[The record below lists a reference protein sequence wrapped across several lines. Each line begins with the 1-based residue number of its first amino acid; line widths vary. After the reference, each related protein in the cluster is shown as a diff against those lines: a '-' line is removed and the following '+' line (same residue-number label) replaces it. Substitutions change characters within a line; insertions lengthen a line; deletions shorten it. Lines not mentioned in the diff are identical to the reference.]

1 MLSEADVRQYHHDGL
16 LIPRYR
22 LSEDRLGEIRE
33 AYAKFVADNPQVH
46 RDQVVNPHLRYS
58 AAQGTHG
65 DSRWL
70 EVANH
75 PPILDMVEQLIGPDF
90 LLWGM
95 TFFGKPAGTGKTIPW
110 HQDGDYWPIRP
121 LANIS
126 VWIALDECTAE
137 NGCLRYIPGSH
148 KMNRVG
154 RHIDTNHNEM
164 LLEKALHPSEF
175 EESRARDLL
184 LQAGQMAMFDV
195 FLVHGS
201 NANRSPQRRAA
212 LVLRIMP
219 TTSHFDR
226 ELGIE
231 IGKTV
236 RPPDMGTRPLFLL
249 RGIDRCGLND
259 LRVGHEVAG

>member
-16 LIPRYR
+16 LIPQYR
-22 LSEDRLGEIRE
+22 LSKDRLGEIRE

-58 AAQGTHG
+58 AAQGTYG
-65 DSRWL
+65 DHRWL

-75 PPILDMVEQLIGPDF
+75 PPLLDMVEQLIGPDF

-95 TFFGKPAGTGKTIPW
+95 TFFGKPASTGKPIPW

-126 VWIALDECTAE
+126 VWIAMDECTVE

-148 KMNRVG
+148 KMKRVG
-154 RHIDTNHNEM
+154 RHVDTNQNEM

-175 EESRARDLL
+175 QESRSRDLL
-184 LQAGQMAMFDV
+184 LQAGQMALFDV

-212 LVLRIMP
+212 LVLPVSYTHLTLP
-219 TTSHFDR
+219 T
-226 ELGIE
+226 I
-231 IGKTV
+231 
-236 RPPDMGTRPLFLL
+236 
-249 RGIDRCGLND
+249 
-259 LRVGHEVAG
+259 LRV

>member
-1 MLSEADVRQYHHDGL
+1 ML
-16 LIPRYR
+16 P
-22 LSEDRLGEIRE
+22 
-33 AYAKFVADNPQVH
+33 
-46 RDQVVNPHLRYS
+46 
-58 AAQGTHG
+58 
-65 DSRWL
+65 
-70 EVANH
+70 
-75 PPILDMVEQLIGPDF
+75 
-90 LLWGM
+90 
-95 TFFGKPAGTGKTIPW
+95 
-110 HQDGDYWPIRP
+110 
-121 LANIS
+121 
-126 VWIALDECTAE
+126 
-137 NGCLRYIPGSH
+137 
-148 KMNRVG
+148 
-154 RHIDTNHNEM
+154 
-164 LLEKALHPSEF
+164 EKALRPSKF
-175 EESRARDLL
+175 EESRAQDLL
-184 LQAGQMAMFDV
+184 LQAGQMALFDV